1 MALSQAIID
10 LIRDE
15 IGDIEIDEI
24 DFVNNDADL
33 PGVPPALGSLEGIYT
48 DTARGNFSPLG
59 TALIVYRRR
68 FHNHRNRAFD
78 ISKEGNWIA
87 RSQKTRYLAGRV
99 KDLEALTGA
108 GKRSK
113 NMVIVSDAELD
124 TIAST

>member
-1 MALSQAIID
+1 MALAQAIID

-15 IGDIEIDEI
+15 IGDIETNEI
-24 DFVNNDADL
+24 DFVNDDADL

-87 RSQKTRYLAGRV
+87 RSQKTRFLAGRV
-99 KDLEALTGA
+99 KELEALTGA

-113 NMVIVSDAELD
+113 NMVVVSDAELD
-124 TIAST
+124 TIASA